1 MTKIVFLCLLL
12 TFILNGVDGQI
23 KLSQQSKISVLTC
36 AQGDELYSA
45 FGHSAL
51 RVYDAENNMDLVFNY
66 GTFDFNTPNF
76 YLKFA
81 NGKLDY
87 ILSVSQFKRFLAAYF
102 KENRSV
108 KEQVLNLSLEDKQS
122 VFDAL
127 MENYRPENRY
137 YKYDFFFDNCA
148 TRIVDIIGDHIDGEI
163 VFENN
168 SAQEVSFRTYLHHYL
183 SYSPWIETGL
193 NLLLGLPADKIA
205 TRKESTFLPDF
216 LLQAFDHAVIKSDSA
231 TSALVIEK
239 RELLSLNT
247 PSSLH
252 KTFYTPMFI
261 CSVILLVVLVLSFVL
276 NSNILVYLDRFL
288 FFITGLV
295 GILVAYLWFV
305 TDHSVPANNLN
316 ILWALPTFVY
326 LAFSKFN
333 SKFSK
338 ILIYIH
344 LVCLCVFLLG
354 WKFIP
359 QAFPMATIP
368 MALLL
373 VFRLYLK
380 RNRNTKFV

>member
-1 MTKIVFLCLLL
+1 M
-12 TFILNGVDGQI
+12 NGVDGQI